1 MGEGGDGIG
10 DVWCGRRSR
19 FVRRERPRRRGFVV
33 DEEEEEEEEDAV
45 VVVVGVGVVLKIWG
59 G

>member
-33 DEEEEEEEEDAV
+33 DGGV
-45 VVVVGVGVVLKIWG
+45 VVVVVLLLLLLLLLE
-59 G
+59 